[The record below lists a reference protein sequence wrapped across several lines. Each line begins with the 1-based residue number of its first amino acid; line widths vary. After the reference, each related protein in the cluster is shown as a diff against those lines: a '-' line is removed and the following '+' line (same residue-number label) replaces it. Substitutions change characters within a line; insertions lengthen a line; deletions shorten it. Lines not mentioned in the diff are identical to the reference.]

1 MLIKQILPTTRH
13 ALRLLFPRNCPSCR
27 KESQSDSAANPFDG
41 VWDDD
46 GWCRD
51 CRVQIDPQ
59 NSDRCSSCAAVLN
72 QPSPYSQ
79 GCASC
84 YRQDLPFELAIS
96 VHNYKGLLQHL
107 VITSKNTG
115 DETLM
120 AQLGRLLGQQVKKH
134 PQTADADLMVP
145 IPTHWK
151 RRFLS
156 KGFHAGSLIAQNV
169 EKMTGIPQS
178 QSILRAV
185 KPTLKQGT
193 LSRTARM
200 KNVHHAFV
208 CKYPEKVKHRTVLLI
223 DDVMTSGAT
232 MIEAARVL
240 KRAGA
245 KKVIA
250 AVIARATSVD

>member
-13 ALRLLFPRNCPSCR
+13 ALQLLFPRNCPSCR
-27 KESQSDSAANPFDG
+27 VQSQSDSAPDPFNRI
-41 VWDDD
+41 WDDD

-51 CRVQIDPQ
+51 CRTQIDPQ
-59 NSDRCSSCAAVLN
+59 NSDRCLHCAAVLA
-72 QPSPYSQ
+72 QPSPYPQ

-84 YRQDLPFELAIS
+84 HRQDLPFQLAVS
-96 VHNYKGLLQHL
+96 VHNYEGLLQHL
-107 VITSKNTG
+107 IIKSKNTG

-120 AQLGRLLGQQVKKH
+120 AQLGRLLGTQVKKH

-156 KGFHAGSLIAQNV
+156 NGFHAPSLIAQNV

-178 QSILRAV
+178 QRILRAV
-185 KPTLKQGT
+185 KPTITLGT
-193 LSRTARM
+193 LSRTARL
-200 KNVHHAFV
+200 KNVRDAFV
-208 CKYPEKVKHRTVLLI
+208 CKHPGKVARRTVMLV

-245 KKVIA
+245 KKVIV
-250 AVIARATSVD
+250 AVIARATSVG